1 MFKQKIF
8 SPGQGTSEDRGNY
21 AVFESLGI
29 VGAQAHNL
37 VAEIRQGLSVQVID
51 KMVKELHVSQGA
63 LLKAIDISTATLTRR
78 RQSGQR
84 LNVHESDRVY
94 RVASAY
100 RSAVQLFEGD
110 RENARQWMRIPS
122 KALGGNTPLE
132 HLDTEAGA
140 DEVQDLIGRIE
151 HGIVT

>member
-1 MFKQKIF
+1 MSKQKIF
-8 SPGQGTSEDRGNY
+8 SPGKGTADDKGSY
-21 AVFESLGI
+21 TVFESLGI
-29 VGAQAHNL
+29 DAAHTHSL
-37 VAEIRQGLSVQVID
+37 VAEIRRGLSVQVID
-51 KMVKELHVSQGA
+51 KMVKELHVSQGS

-78 RQSGQR
+78 RQSSQR

-100 RSAVQLFEGD
+100 HAAVQLFEGD